1 MLIFCNKIPVKNNM
15 SSRDYLRN
23 KMAALPK
30 TIKVQQGTDSSMLT
44 QKENL

>member
-1 MLIFCNKIPVKNNM
+1 M